1 MFSNFNLSIR
11 KVIQSRTAVT
21 LTRLNRKVPVI
32 NSIGLV
38 KSQFV
43 RGIVS
48 LEETKKMPKLY
59 NELPNDVIITMSVL
73 GDQEAREERLI
84 REIMSVEN
92 LSWKDAQNIL
102 FQMMKSNRHGLFI
115 ATLPYK
121 VGIFASV
128 TAGLISF
135 PMIFHLDTVMSFN
148 ELYVTTDV
156 PEAKDLETPL
166 EVGGWAWNWMEPPLG
181 QISFFLLCMQY
192 ARAQLEN
199 LGAKPYTAWY
209 KAKRAERLCKEYPKY
224 NQLIV
229 TLFSEGDPL
238 NSAAAPSNDT
248 K

>member
-1 MFSNFNLSIR
+1 MFSRFSQSIKNVFR
-11 KVIQSRTAVT
+11 SHSAVT
-21 LTRLNRKVPVI
+21 LTRMNTISPIISR
-32 NSIGLV
+32 IGLV
-38 KSQFV
+38 KIQYA
-43 RGIVS
+43 RGIVT

-59 NELPNDVIITMSVL
+59 NELSNDVIITMSVL

-92 LSWKDAQNIL
+92 LTWKEAQSIL
-102 FQMMKSNRHGLFI
+102 FKMMKSNRNGLFI

-121 VGIFASV
+121 VGIFTSV
-128 TAGLISF
+128 FAGLVSF

-192 ARAQLEN
+192 ARSQLEN
-199 LGAKPYTAWY
+199 LGAKPYTAWFL
-209 KAKRAERLCKEYPKY
+209 AKRAERLCSEYPKY
-224 NQLIV
+224 NPLIV

-238 NSAAAPSNDT
+238 NSRSAPSNQVQ
-248 K
+248 

>member
-21 LTRLNRKVPVI
+21 LTRLNKVPVI

-48 LEETKKMPKLY
+48 LEDTKKMPKLY

-92 LSWKDAQNIL
+92 LSWKDAQSIL

-199 LGAKPYTAWY
+199 LGAKPYTAWFL
-209 KAKRAERLCKEYPKY
+209 AKRAERLCKEYPKY

-238 NSAAAPSNDT
+238 NSAAAPINDT